1 MPDATDAQTGSVE
14 NVCSAG
20 VGEVK
25 PIVDPFL
32 TRISVTTPLTCEQAE
47 AVRRLQGRLN
57 VMPPRTTIIRENA
70 RVSKAY
76 AIREGWAFAYKI
88 LPSGDRQVV
97 DFLLP
102 GDVVGFAGLFSNI
115 APLSCETVTEA
126 ELVEIPY
133 AAARGAAHE
142 SADLMEAFLALIL
155 RERDK
160 LVEHLLDLGRR
171 DSVARVAHLLLE
183 LDYRLQSVGRGSPTG
198 FACPISQYLLAD
210 ALGLT
215 AIHVNRVLRKLRLAG
230 LLTFRCGHVT
240 FHDLER
246 LIEMT
251 GFDPAYVERSAPPLA
266 PLAPPAASPSRAGY
280 EAVLVRH

>member
-1 MPDATDAQTGSVE
+1 MPVTDGKAGSVDT
-14 NVCSAG
+14 VCLR
-20 VGEVK
+20 VGEMT
-25 PIVDPFL
+25 PITDPFL
-32 TRISVTTPLTCEQAE
+32 TRIGVATALTRDQAE
-47 AVRRLQGRLN
+47 VVRRLQGRLQ
-57 VMPPRTTIIRENA
+57 VVPPRTTIVRENA
-70 RVSKAY
+70 SVCKAY

-88 LPSGDRQVV
+88 LPDGGRQVV

-115 APLSCETVTEA
+115 AAQSCETITEA
-126 ELVEIPY
+126 ELVEVPY
-133 AAARGAAHE
+133 AAVRRAGGQSSE
-142 SADLMEAFLALIL
+142 LMEAFLALTS

-171 DSVARVAHLLLE
+171 DSLARVAHLLLE

-215 AIHVNRVLRKLRLAG
+215 AIHVNRVLRKLRVVG
-230 LLTFRCGHVT
+230 LLTFRFGHVT
-240 FHDLER
+240 FHDLDR

-251 GFDPAYVERSAPPLA
+251 GFDPAYVERSSPSLA
-266 PLAPPAASPSRAGY
+266 PFALPPARSPA
-280 EAVLVRH
+280 EAFEPFHARH